1 MDLLEIVM
9 LLIGILMIILSCT
22 LIKEPEK
29 KGETGSYEINT
40 KDNIFS
46 QVEFDQIK
54 QHHTDKLSLISE
66 EIIEKTE
73 DYLNKLSNEKIMAV
87 SEYSDQILDKINRNH
102 EEVIFL
108 YNMLNNKEK
117 EMKETAIRETVSS
130 KKSDVEEKKVPV
142 KAKKKQVSQG
152 EDSRPVSLN
161 NTEILELY
169 SKGKSIMDISRQLG
183 VGQGEVKLIIDLFKD
198 K

>member
-1 MDLLEIVM
+1 
-9 LLIGILMIILSCT
+9 
-22 LIKEPEK
+22 
-29 KGETGSYEINT
+29 
-40 KDNIFS
+40 
-46 QVEFDQIK
+46 
-54 QHHTDKLSLISE
+54 
-66 EIIEKTE
+66 
-73 DYLNKLSNEKIMAV
+73 MAV
-87 SEYSDQILDKINRNH
+87 SEYSDQIFDKINRNH

-117 EMKETAIRETVSS
+117 EMKETAISETVSS

-152 EDSRPVSLN
+152 ENSRPVSLN